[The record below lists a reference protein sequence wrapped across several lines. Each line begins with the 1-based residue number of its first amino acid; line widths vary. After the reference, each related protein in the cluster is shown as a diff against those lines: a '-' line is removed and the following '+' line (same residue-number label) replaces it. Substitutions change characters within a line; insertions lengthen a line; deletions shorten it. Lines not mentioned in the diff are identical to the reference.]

1 MDQEVQSRPSAMER
15 ITAAADTAGAPR
27 AERAMQ
33 ILGRVLGAPEAAGM
47 AVTIAGENA
56 RELQLRTA
64 DRFNESARWLE
75 NEITSETNRLG
86 EQMTKLKDGAVAT
99 AKGWAERA
107 LKFGLTKATAME
119 DRIVAIV
126 QAPAALLEKIASGY
140 EAKAES
146 DESRLMS
153 EAVKMAASEAKLSDE
168 QMAIIQRIMAAQAAQ
183 REKMSAKH
191 ELRAA
196 KVQDKIEIA
205 NGTASE
211 LKAKAGNVRAGVEKL
226 RVFKGQL
233 ARLSA

>member
-1 MDQEVQSRPSAMER
+1 MER
-15 ITAAADTAGAPR
+15 ITAAAETAGAPR

-33 ILGRVLGAPEAAGM
+33 ILSRVLGAREAAGM

-64 DRFNESARWLE
+64 GRFNESAQWLE
-75 NEITSETNRLG
+75 NEITSETNRLS

-107 LKFGLTKATAME
+107 LRFGLTKATAVE
-119 DRIVAIV
+119 DRIVAV
-126 QAPAALLEKIASGY
+126 FQAPAGLLEKVAGGY

-153 EAVKMAASEAKLSDE
+153 EAVRMAASEAKLSDE
-168 QMAIIQRIMAAQAAQ
+168 QAAIIKRIMEAQVAQ

-211 LKAKAGNVRAGVEKL
+211 LRAKAGNISAGVEKR
-226 RVFKGQL
+226 RVFKGWL
-233 ARLSA
+233 ARMSA